1 MKNRVETPSAKKIY
15 FWNLLGNLAA
25 SGVSVLYLL
34 IVTRLTSASIADQ
47 FSLIWSIGTLWVVI
61 GLFQV
66 RNFHGTDVRQK
77 YSFRSYFQAC
87 ILTNLVMIV
96 TLFPYLQ
103 IVGGGRYTASIV
115 SLTYLMILYR
125 AWDSISD
132 LFQGLFQQMERMD
145 IAGRAMFYR
154 YSTSALILFLALF

>member
-1 MKNRVETPSAKKIY
+1 MSKKSQLPNAKTIY

-66 RNFHGTDVRQK
+66 RNYHGTDVRQN
-77 YSFRSYFQAC
+77 YIC
-87 ILTNLVMIV
+87 HVGNLVSLPKDSRRKSV
-96 TLFPYLQ
+96 YL
-103 IVGGGRYTASIV
+103 IYYFNV
-115 SLTYLMILYR
+115 
-125 AWDSISD
+125 ISD
-132 LFQGLFQQMERMD
+132 DFIPCLGLYF
-145 IAGRAMFYR
+145 
-154 YSTSALILFLALF
+154 